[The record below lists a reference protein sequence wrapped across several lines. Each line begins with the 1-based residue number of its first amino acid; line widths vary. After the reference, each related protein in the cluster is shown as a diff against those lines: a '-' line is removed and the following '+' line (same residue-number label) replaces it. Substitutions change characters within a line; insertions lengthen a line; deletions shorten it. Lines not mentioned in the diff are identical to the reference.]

1 MGETRDRLAGND
13 TALLPRDATLELHLT
28 LRERQLLRLI
38 STGMTN
44 REMADELGLAEK
56 TVKNYVSGLFCKL
69 GVARRAQAAVVG
81 VRLERSAPRATSG
94 ADGMGPS
101 ALPGERATV
110 HAVDMQTHS
119 HPPDP
124 DLANTIVVG
133 HDGSHG
139 GESAFE
145 LALRLA
151 ERLGATLLV
160 VRAWTIDT
168 APHGTL
174 VSGGYVASFDEASAK
189 VARILERDV
198 ADLVTAHPGVTF
210 RFKAK
215 FGQPAAVLIAASPGA
230 LMLVVGS
237 RGHGGFS
244 SLLLGSV
251 SEQCTRHAHC
261 PVLVVRPRDPKAGG
275 EP

>member
-1 MGETRDRLAGND
+1 VADTRIRA
-13 TALLPRDATLELHLT
+13 ALLPRDASPKLDLT

-81 VRLERSAPRATSG
+81 ARLETEAPRGGIGESTVVNPV
-94 ADGMGPS
+94 GPS
-101 ALPGERATV
+101 ALPGESGAE
-110 HAVDMQTHS
+110 HAVGMHAQQIS
-119 HPPDP
+119 PDP
-124 DLANTIVVG
+124 SLANTIVVG

-139 GESAFE
+139 GEAAFT

-151 ERLGATLLV
+151 AGLGATLLI

-168 APHGTL
+168 APRGTL
-174 VSGGYVASFDEASAK
+174 VSDGYVASFDEASAK
-189 VARILERDV
+189 VARLVERDV
-198 ADLVTAHPGVTF
+198 ADLISAEPDVAF

-215 FGQPAAVLIAASPGA
+215 FGQPAAVLIGASAGA

-244 SLLLGSV
+244 TLLLGSV

-275 EP
+275 EL